1 MFIAWMPLGY
11 LLLATK
17 RYLKGNWKLWHF
29 LHIII
34 GMIVL
39 VITIWQTLE
48 ISLRFGWWGLSDDP
62 HSILGSITIVMTIV
76 SVLTGSLA
84 AACMRFYNGDEEWA
98 SNKERA
104 TVIGKIHRYLSYFLL
119 FFANVV
125 ILGGTITYCLNY
137 LQESQFIPFGIVS
150 FLLFINI
157 VLVSEYLHRK
167 KARSDENL
175 AESNTAIAEL
185 ALNKGHQATSAIIKQ
200 YTA

>member
-29 LHIII
+29 LHIVI

-62 HSILGSITIVMTIV
+62 HSILGSICIVMTII
-76 SVLTGSLA
+76 SVLSGSLA
-84 AACMRFYNGDEEWA
+84 AACMRFYNGDAEWA
-98 SNKERA
+98 GNKERA

-119 FFANVV
+119 LFANVV
-125 ILGGTITYCLNY
+125 ILGGTITYCLTY
-137 LQESQFIPFGIVS
+137 LEDSQFIPFGIIS
-150 FLLFINI
+150 FLIFINLF
-157 VLVSEYLHRK
+157 LVSEYLHRK
-167 KARSDENL
+167 KARSDDNL
-175 AESNTAIAEL
+175 AQSKTASAEP
-185 ALNKGHQATSAIIKQ
+185 AQGKSWQAND
-200 YTA
+200 